1 MQSIK
6 PKKTLVDQTYE
17 ILVDAICLRELEPG
31 ERLNQDEIAT
41 RLNISRQPVNSAIA
55 ILKADNLV
63 EDTGRRGVVVAPIDP
78 DMSSSIYEYRMLIE
92 PFAVE
97 LATENIPDDA
107 RSEADRILK
116 EGRDAVARADMRE
129 LLEADRAFHEM
140 IYGWSRNLVIQ
151 KSMQVTWNHLRRDM
165 AEVLRD
171 TSRTAPIWDE
181 HAAIVDALIA
191 RDRKG
196 AADRMRDHLR
206 SAHDRNSRRTESS

>member
-1 MQSIK
+1 MKSIK
-6 PKKTLVDQTYE
+6 PKKTLVDETYE

-31 ERLNQDEIAT
+31 ERLNQDEIAA

-78 DMSSSIYEYRMLIE
+78 DMSSSIYEYRMVIE

-97 LATENIPDDA
+97 LATEHLPEDA

-116 EGRDAVARADMRE
+116 AGRDAVAQADMRA

-140 IYGWSRNLVIQ
+140 IYGWSRNLVIK

-171 TSRTAPIWDE
+171 ASRSAPIWDE
-181 HAAIVDALIA
+181 HTAIVEALIA
-191 RDRKG
+191 RDKAV
-196 AADRMRDHLR
+196 AANLMREHLR
-206 SAHDRNSRRTESS
+206 SAHQRNSRPTETS